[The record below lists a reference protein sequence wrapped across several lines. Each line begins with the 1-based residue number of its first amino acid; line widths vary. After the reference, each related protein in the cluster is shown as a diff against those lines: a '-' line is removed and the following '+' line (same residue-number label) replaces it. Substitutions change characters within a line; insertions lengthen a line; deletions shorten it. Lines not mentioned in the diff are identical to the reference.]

1 MMPTTTFVL
10 QFFSNWTSHKCGN
23 TQGPT
28 VANGDL
34 LFFLKKR
41 KENDNKLRISALAT
55 LLIGV
60 LGRHCL

>member
-34 LFFLKKR
+34 LFKKR
-41 KENDNKLRISALAT
+41 KEKKTTTNY
-55 LLIGV
+55 V
-60 LGRHCL
+60 

>member
-1 MMPTTTFVL
+1 MPTTTFVL

-28 VANGDL
+28 VANGD
-34 LFFLKKR
+34 FFLKK